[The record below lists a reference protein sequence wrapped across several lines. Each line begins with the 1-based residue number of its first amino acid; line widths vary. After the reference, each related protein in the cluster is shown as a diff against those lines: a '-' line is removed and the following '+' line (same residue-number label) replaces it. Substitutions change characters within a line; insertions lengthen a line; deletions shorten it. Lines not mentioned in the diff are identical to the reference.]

1 MNQLI
6 ENITRRTIMKKI
18 WILINCVISLAF
30 CTQALAHAMLKNS
43 TPQNLAILSSSPKT
57 IDLKFGHETK
67 LTSIKLSNSKENI
80 PIAFD
85 RNASAS
91 TSFSVPVPLLTP
103 NVYKVKWGTLSS
115 DGHAMTGSFTFT
127 IKGN

>member
-1 MNQLI
+1 MK
-6 ENITRRTIMKKI
+6 NI
-18 WILINCVISLAF
+18 WLLINCLICITISP
-30 CTQALAHAMLKNS
+30 QVLAHAMLKS
-43 TPQNLAILSSSPKT
+43 SLPQNQAILSSSPKT

-80 PIAFD
+80 PITFD
-85 RNASAS
+85 RNASVS
-91 TSFSVPVPLLTP
+91 TSFSVPVPVLNP
-103 NVYKVKWGTLSS
+103 DVYKVKWGTLSS

>member
-1 MNQLI
+1 MK
-6 ENITRRTIMKKI
+6 NI
-18 WILINCVISLAF
+18 WLLINCLISF
-30 CTQALAHAMLKNS
+30 TFSSQVLAHAMLKS
-43 TPQNLAILSSSPKT
+43 SLPQNQAILSSSPKT

-80 PIAFD
+80 PIKID

-91 TSFSVPVPLLTP
+91 NSFSVPVPTLTP
-103 NVYKVKWGTLSS
+103 DIYKVKWATLSS

-127 IKGN
+127 VKGK